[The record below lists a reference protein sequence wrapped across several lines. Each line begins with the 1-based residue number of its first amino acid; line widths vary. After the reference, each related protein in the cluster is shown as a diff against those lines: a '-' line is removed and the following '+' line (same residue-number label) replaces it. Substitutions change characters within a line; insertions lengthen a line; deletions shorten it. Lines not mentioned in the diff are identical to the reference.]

1 MTRLRLL
8 LLLPFFVLMAPA
20 ASQAGDQNGARQF
33 VEDMAQR
40 VVNVLENKASDLAQK
55 DAELKQIFE
64 GNIAID
70 WVGRF
75 VLGRHWRT
83 ASEPQKQA
91 YLASYKAFIINSYVN
106 RLKEYSGEKFNILQ
120 GRDIGEGQYMLNTEI
135 LRPGNQPNVLVDYK
149 IRDEDGRYMIYDIV
163 VEGVS
168 LISTQ
173 RSEFDSVVSRKGL
186 DFLIEQLAAKA
197 QANAGT

>member
-1 MTRLRLL
+1 MAYLRFL
-8 LLLPFFVLMAPA
+8 LLLPFFIFAAPQ
-20 ASQAGDQNGARQF
+20 ASHAGDQNGARQF
-33 VEDMAQR
+33 VEAMAQR
-40 VVNVLENKASDLAQK
+40 VVEVLENKDMDLAQK
-55 DAELKQIFE
+55 DTALKQIFE

-83 ASEPQKQA
+83 ATEPQKQA

-120 GRDIGEGQYMLNTEI
+120 GRDIGEGQYMLSTEI
-135 LRPGNQPNVLVDYK
+135 LRPGNQANVLVDYK
-149 IRDEDGRYMIYDIV
+149 IRDEDGRYMIFDIV

-173 RSEFDSVVSRKGL
+173 RSEFDSVVGRKGL
-186 DFLIEQLAAKA
+186 DFLIQQLAAKA
-197 QANAGT
+197 EANAGS